1 MWIHEG
7 FTAYSESIYVEYHF
21 GKDAGADYVIGT
33 RSNISND
40 KPIIGTYGVNSRGS
54 GDMYYKGSNMLHTIR
69 QIVSDD
75 EVWRS
80 MLRGLNEEF
89 YHKTVTTDQIEQ
101 YMIDNLSVDLTDVF
115 DQYLRDHHIPILEYR
130 EGRNGLAYR
139 WSNVK
144 PGFDMPVDVEINGVK
159 HRVNASTFWRN
170 LQIEDR
176 IESVVVDRDYYV
188 ASMKVF

>member
-1 MWIHEG
+1 MTG
-7 FTAYSESIYVEYHF
+7 
-21 GKDAGADYVIGT
+21 
-33 RSNISND
+33 
-40 KPIIGTYGVNSRGS
+40 
-54 GDMYYKGSNMLHTIR
+54 NMLHTIR

-144 PGFDMPVDVEINGVK
+144 PGFDMPVDVEINGVR